1 MLDLI
6 AKNILNGELSQK
18 IKREG
23 KVNIENA
30 ILSRDKQQLQIDLVT
45 NFVIP
50 HFSLNS
56 LMQMMEARLS
66 RESNAPVRVNI
77 SYKVKVPIQKKAEI
91 LKFGL
96 EYLVNSKEHEIKG
109 FDKNL
114 LDAIIVKSA
123 VSDDEGADFGFAES
137 WLICEMILDFHDRQS
152 RGNGHRRSEERRVGK
167 ECRSRWSPYH

>member
-30 ILSRDKQQLQIDLVT
+30 TLSRDKQQLQIDLVT

-50 HFSLNS
+50 HFALNS
-56 LMQMMEARLS
+56 IMQMMEARLS

-109 FDKNL
+109 LDKNL

-123 VSDDEGADFGFAES
+123 VSDDEGAVFY
-137 WLICEMILDFHDRQS
+137 
-152 RGNGHRRSEERRVGK
+152 
-167 ECRSRWSPYH
+167 CRSKGACDVLCGIMAFTGSISVTITLAPRAAARIDRKSTV

>member
-30 ILSRDKQQLQIDLVT
+30 TLSRDKQQLQIDLVT

-50 HFSLNS
+50 HFALNS
-56 LMQMMEARLS
+56 IMQMMEARLS

-77 SYKVKVPIQKKAEI
+77 SYKVKAPIQKKAEI

-123 VSDDEGADFGFAES
+123 VSDDVLLQEQGSLRCIMRYFKGYRRRD
-137 WLICEMILDFHDRQS
+137 QS
-152 RGNGHRRSEERRVGK
+152 HLRNKS
-167 ECRSRWSPYH
+167 CI